1 MTRIFRSG
9 VSRTK
14 ALVFLGLLLAA
25 VVVPPFLSPF
35 PLSVLMLIVI
45 FAILAMSLDLL
56 MGYTGMES
64 LGQAAFFGM
73 AAYTVAILSTKYD
86 VGWQLAI
93 PIALLASI
101 VLAAIG
107 AALAVRMT
115 GLFFLV
121 MTLVFSQVLWGLS
134 HRWGTMTGGY
144 LGLHGIERPFA
155 FLDSELT
162 FYYVILGVFLISS
175 LLMYR
180 LVRSP
185 FGLTLRG
192 VKDSELRMRTSG
204 YNVWWHKF
212 IVFVIAGAFA
222 GVSGVLY
229 TYSTQFISPTVLG
242 VETSFEAMLMVII
255 GGAGTLTGPLIGAA
269 VVTGLRNYLSV
280 FFESW
285 LIILGLGYIITV
297 FFAPRGILGL
307 LPRRWRAASGVGQEP
322 AAAED
327 TIDRSSDS
335 RDSSRVDLA
344 VGGTLDAREERGR
357 QDGDPPSRGSGQD
370 IRSRPCRARRLI
382 DGVLGHPEGDPGT
395 KWRRE
400 DHLVQPDHRRLQAF
414 RG

>member
-25 VVVPPFLSPF
+25 VVVPQFLSPF

-64 LGQAAFFGM
+64 LGQAAFFGV

-93 PIALLASI
+93 PIASLASI

-155 FLDSELT
+155 FLDSELS

-175 LLMYR
+175 LLMIAWCAR
-180 LVRSP
+180 PSVSP
-185 FGLTLRG
+185 CAGSKTAAY
-192 VKDSELRMRTSG
+192 RMRTSG

-212 IVFVIAGAFA
+212 IVFVIVGAFA
-222 GVSGVLY
+222 GVSGVPH

-255 GGAGTLTGPLIGAA
+255 GGAGL
-269 VVTGLRNYLSV
+269 
-280 FFESW
+280 
-285 LIILGLGYIITV
+285 
-297 FFAPRGILGL
+297 
-307 LPRRWRAASGVGQEP
+307 
-322 AAAED
+322 
-327 TIDRSSDS
+327 
-335 RDSSRVDLA
+335 
-344 VGGTLDAREERGR
+344 
-357 QDGDPPSRGSGQD
+357 
-370 IRSRPCRARRLI
+370 
-382 DGVLGHPEGDPGT
+382 
-395 KWRRE
+395 
-400 DHLVQPDHRRLQAF
+400 
-414 RG
+414 